1 MIINHTWSSL
11 NQTFEARASEWALAA
26 ITLCLGLV
34 CLLNL
39 ELFDNIN
46 YQYMKSWANQE
57 IWGSI
62 FVMIGALRL
71 TVLFINGGYW
81 RTPHF
86 RSMFA
91 FACCFLWFQLSLAFM
106 SNFGFSI
113 AIYPWL
119 FFLDAY
125 NALRAGREAGIAQY
139 LQKHRRET
147 QHGGIAD
154 DHQP

>member
-26 ITLCLGLV
+26 ITVCLGLV

-39 ELFDNIN
+39 DLFDNPI
-46 YQYMKSWANQE
+46 YHYLRTWANPE

-62 FVMIGALRL
+62 FVLIGASRL

-86 RSMFA
+86 RSIFA
-91 FACCFLWFQLSLAFM
+91 FTCCFLWFQLSLGFA
-106 SNFGFSI
+106 SNLGFGL
-113 AIYPWL
+113 AVYPWL

-147 QHGGIAD
+147 QNGGSTND
-154 DHQP
+154 NQS